1 MARTPEGAQPRTTFL
16 NVRLTEDGR
25 RMVDAARG
33 NVPVSAYIRRL
44 IAADCE
50 TRNVTLEETP

>member
-1 MARTPEGAQPRTTFL
+1 MARTPDGNQPRSTFIH
-16 NVRLTEDGR
+16 VRLTETGR

-33 NVPVSAYIRRL
+33 NVPVSTYIRRL

-50 TRNVTLEETP
+50 TRNVTLEEKP